1 MQVALDVERLAQV
14 DEQVDGVAEAA
25 PLLHLAC
32 SAHTPYIHVRNLAGA
47 TTTTTHHCTQQAL
60 GSWKTYMCTFIA

>member
-32 SAHTPYIHVRNLAGA
+32 SADTPNTVYLHVTLLIETYTF
-47 TTTTTHHCTQQAL
+47 TT
-60 GSWKTYMCTFIA
+60 

>member
-32 SAHTPYIHVRNLAGA
+32 SAEAHHKQYNSLALL
-47 TTTTTHHCTQQAL
+47 H
-60 GSWKTYMCTFIA
+60 